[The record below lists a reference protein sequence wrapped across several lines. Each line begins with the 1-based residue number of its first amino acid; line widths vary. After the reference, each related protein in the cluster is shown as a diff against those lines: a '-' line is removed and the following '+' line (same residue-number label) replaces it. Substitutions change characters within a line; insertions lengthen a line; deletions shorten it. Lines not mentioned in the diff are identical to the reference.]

1 MICPLPQLPP
11 LPSPMP
17 SSRRRPASRRS
28 SSSSLSFCPRSLFSR
43 VPQSPSSHAALLLS
57 TQRPTHDR
65 TKRGRT
71 DRVTHTDTPT
81 TLSLSLSLSLSLV
94 AKRSYV
100 VPLFAVG
107 VVRTSLSMISCKG
120 PLRSSYSFGRIGPSR
135 HVGYYAADA
144 GNVMKAITIS
154 FILSSLW
161 FPSSCP
167 CTHSVHVTKKQG
179 MRRDHGGR
187 NR

>member
-28 SSSSLSFCPRSLFSR
+28 SSSLSFCPRSLALLEGPPPP
-43 VPQSPSSHAALLLS
+43 VPLLARSFAALYSTSHA
-57 TQRPTHDR
+57 RPDEARKDRSGYTHR
-65 TKRGRT
+65 
-71 DRVTHTDTPT
+71 HTDDAI
-81 TLSLSLSLSLSLV
+81 SLSLSLV

-161 FPSSCP
+161 FPSSSP
-167 CTHSVHVTKKQG
+167 CTHSVHVTKAEKG
-179 MRRDHGGR
+179 SRGR